1 MQVHR
6 ACPEARREIDMSAAQ
21 SETTGPDLTQGVAI
35 DTLADGAMVAGH
47 VGDDAVLVARRG
59 SEFFAIGAT
68 CTHYN
73 GPLAE
78 GLIVGDTV
86 RCPWHHACF
95 SLRTGEA
102 LHAPAL
108 APVACWSTEQRDG
121 KVFVRSK
128 AARTPR
134 LRVAPSTESPQN
146 IVIIG
151 GGAAGFAAAEM
162 LRRQRYERGII
173 MLSDD
178 AAPPVDRPNLSKDFL
193 AGNAPEDWVP
203 LRAESFYTEATI
215 DLRLQTAV
223 TGVDTRAREV
233 VLRDGTKVAYDR
245 LLLATGAEPVRLP
258 LPGMD
263 LPHVHTLRTL
273 DDCRAIIARATTSRR
288 AVVMGASFI
297 GLEVAA
303 SLRARGIDVHV
314 VAPDKRPMERVLG
327 PQIGD
332 FVRGLHEE
340 HGVVF
345 HLEDTPTVID
355 ARQVTLKSGATIDA
369 DLVIVGVGVRPR
381 LVLAEKAGLAMDRGV
396 TVNQYLETSVPG
408 IFAAGDIARWPD
420 VHSASPIR
428 VEHWVV
434 AQRQGQIA
442 ALNMLGGREKF
453 DAVPFFWSQHYDVPI
468 NYVGHAETWDGLVID
483 GDIGKRDCTVQYNR
497 GGRVLAVASIYR
509 DAASLTA
516 EATMEKAAQR

>member
-1 MQVHR
+1 
-6 ACPEARREIDMSAAQ
+6 
-21 SETTGPDLTQGVAI
+21 
-35 DTLADGAMVAGH
+35 
-47 VGDDAVLVARRG
+47 
-59 SEFFAIGAT
+59 
-68 CTHYN
+68 
-73 GPLAE
+73 
-78 GLIVGDTV
+78 
-86 RCPWHHACF
+86 
-95 SLRTGEA
+95 
-102 LHAPAL
+102 
-108 APVACWSTEQRDG
+108 
-121 KVFVRSK
+121 
-128 AARTPR
+128 
-134 LRVAPSTESPQN
+134 
-146 IVIIG
+146 
-151 GGAAGFAAAEM
+151 
-162 LRRQRYERGII
+162 
-173 MLSDD
+173 
-178 AAPPVDRPNLSKDFL
+178 
-193 AGNAPEDWVP
+193 
-203 LRAESFYTEATI
+203 
-215 DLRLQTAV
+215 
-223 TGVDTRAREV
+223 
-233 VLRDGTKVAYDR
+233 
-245 LLLATGAEPVRLP
+245 
-258 LPGMD
+258 
-263 LPHVHTLRTL
+263 VHTLRTL